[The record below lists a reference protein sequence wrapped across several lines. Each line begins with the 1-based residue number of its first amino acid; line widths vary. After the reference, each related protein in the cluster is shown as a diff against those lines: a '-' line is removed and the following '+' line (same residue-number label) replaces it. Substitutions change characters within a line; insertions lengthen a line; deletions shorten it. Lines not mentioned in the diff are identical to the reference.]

1 VFRLGFGLRLGF
13 SLVFRFKL
21 EFSLGIVLRLG
32 LEFFRDRDR
41 VKIMARFGVMVVV
54 RIKVPYCY
62 S

>member
-1 VFRLGFGLRLGF
+1 MVRSRGKF
-13 SLVFRFKL
+13 
-21 EFSLGIVLRLG
+21 
-32 LEFFRDRDR
+32 R